1 MMYLFVGLGNPGQQ
15 YEKTRHNIGREMLAL
30 WFKKAPQF
38 NGAGLTYEKKWNALF
53 AKHKK
58 AVLLLP
64 ETFMNNSGKATGPAT
79 KFFKIKPAHI
89 IVLHDD
95 SDIELGKYKISF
107 DRSSAGHKGVESI
120 IKELKTKNFWRLR
133 IGIRETSLPVGLSA
147 KALASTKARRAKT
160 GLPAEARRAKAGEF
174 VLKKFNKKNFE
185 ILNKTFEEII
195 RKSSF

>member
-1 MMYLFVGLGNPGQQ
+1 MEINTRLIIGLGNPGKK
-15 YEKTRHNIGREMLAL
+15 YEKTYHNAGFLFIDYLTDSQQPNRPIAKLLKSDVFMNQSGNFVKTA
-30 WFKKAPQF
+30 FKKF
-38 NGAGLTYEKKWNALF
+38 SIK
-53 AKHKK
+53 
-58 AVLLLP
+58 
-64 ETFMNNSGKATGPAT
+64 SG
-79 KFFKIKPAHI
+79 KIKPEELLIA
-89 IVLHDD
+89 HDD